1 MSSKTFGMPIVLFTI
16 VGLFAPAAPSSH
28 APALAAQ
35 EEEQEQDR
43 AEAEE
48 CECPIVRM
56 RDGARALR
64 AAPELRAFFGPETRL
79 GILVRDSVSATG
91 EDLGAR
97 VVEVVPES
105 GAEDAGLREGDVV
118 ISVNGMDLT
127 QPDNGARRSG
137 ASQRLVELVRRLE
150 PGDRAR
156 VEYLRDGQRRTAEVE
171 VEEDGPRHFRT
182 ILRNAAASMPHPD
195 SLFPEGMLPPDL
207 ADHPE
212 LRALQREH
220 IPQLRETM
228 RRLGAELGLLGLELA
243 ELNSGLGEYF
253 GEERGVLV
261 LAAPPEESGLGLEA
275 GDVILSIDGRDV
287 ERPSHAQRILA
298 SYGADEVAELEVLR
312 HGERITVTA
321 RPGEHRI
328 RPGS

>member
-1 MSSKTFGMPIVLFTI
+1 MRSKTLGMPIVLFTM
-16 VGLFAPAAPSSH
+16 VGLFAPAAPFSH
-28 APALAAQ
+28 APALLAQ
-35 EEEQEQDR
+35 EEVQEQER

-48 CECPIVRM
+48 CECPLMRM

-64 AAPELRAFFGPETRL
+64 AAPELRAFFGPVASL
-79 GILVRDSVSATG
+79 GILVRDSISSAG
-91 EDLGAR
+91 EHIGVR
-97 VVEVVPES
+97 VMEVVPGS

-118 ISVNGMDLT
+118 ISVNGTHLT
-127 QPDNGARRSG
+127 QPDTGAQRSA
-137 ASQRLVELVRRLE
+137 ASRRLVELVRRLE
-150 PGDRAR
+150 PGETAN

-171 VEEDGPRHFRT
+171 VEEHGPRHFRT

-195 SLFPEGMLPPDL
+195 SLFPEGVLPPDL

-220 IPQLRETM
+220 IPQLRASM

-243 ELNSGLGEYF
+243 ELNPGLGEYF

-261 LAAPPEESGLGLEA
+261 LEAPPEESGLGLEA
-275 GDVILSIDGRDV
+275 GDIILSIDGREV
-287 ERPSHAQRILA
+287 ERPAHARRILS
-298 SYGADEVAELEVLR
+298 SYSTEEEAELEVLR

-321 RPGEHRI
+321 RRGERRI
-328 RPGS
+328 DPGS